1 MGAQPLRSE
10 IFDEYLADLNLGGS
24 DREFV
29 TRLDARF
36 NQIYEEAVER
46 YYQSPPWD
54 MPGVQ
59 LAVCCYLAWG
69 EVRSV
74 ETFTRQAVQI
84 GFERPRLRLLL
95 SKQIYEEMVHHQMFR
110 EAAIKMGGVDPLRVP
125 QPAGIMEVFDRY
137 ESACGTGDILEKI
150 FYAQFCSERA
160 VIPSY
165 ERFRDSARASRKGL
179 HPSMEQALARV
190 IRDEPGHVY
199 VGRVAALELARRGP
213 VQRAR
218 MVKLAADIITHT
230 VNLWKKETQDLPSLV
245 RFAAGLAA
253 ASLAAKLS
261 PRPHDDYDW
270 QVKAV

>member
-1 MGAQPLRSE
+1 MSGQTLQAE
-10 IFDEYLADLNLGGS
+10 IFGEYLADLSLGGS

-29 TRLDARF
+29 ARLDERF
-36 NQIYEEAVER
+36 NQIYQEAVER

-54 MPGVQ
+54 LPGVQ

-74 ETFTRQAVQI
+74 ETFTKQAVQL

-125 QPAGIMEVFDRY
+125 QPSSIMEIFDRY
-137 ESACGTGDILEKI
+137 DSACGTSDIIEKI

-190 IRDEPGHVY
+190 IRDEHGHVQ
-199 VGRVAALELARRGP
+199 VGRVAALELARRGTA
-213 VQRAR
+213 QRGR
-218 MVKLAADIITHT
+218 MVELAGDIITHT
-230 VNLWKKETQDLPSLV
+230 VNLWKRETQDLPSLI

-253 ASLAAKLS
+253 ASVAAKFS
-261 PRPHDDYDW
+261 TRTHDDYDW
-270 QVKAV
+270 QIKAV